1 MTIFRMRKVTVDP
14 AAIQDIAEASRFY
27 NRERQGLGKI
37 FREFVQ
43 TALRQVAKQP
53 DLYAYIAK
61 PYRGYFMD
69 RYPFTVYYR
78 ETEDGIHILAV
89 LHQRRHPDYWKER
102 LKDNAE

>member
-53 DLYAYIAK
+53 DLYA
-61 PYRGYFMD
+61 
-69 RYPFTVYYR
+69 
-78 ETEDGIHILAV
+78 
-89 LHQRRHPDYWKER
+89 
-102 LKDNAE
+102 